1 MDFDLSKPQRLLQE
15 SARTFFSRECP
26 LERVRELMDTPTA
39 FDEKLWTALADQGWL
54 GLTLPEELGGLE
66 LGCVELAV
74 VVEEM
79 GRAVMPGPFLAT
91 TWATSLIEESNNEG
105 FSKGNLP
112 AICEGQRKATV
123 ALLESDAGWN
133 PDAVAL
139 SAQPDGE
146 GYRLSGSKHFVLDA
160 EVADVILCVA
170 RADTGLLIA
179 AVSSDAA
186 GVKINAT
193 PGIDRTRKLYSV
205 ELDNV
210 AVEAA
215 NVLAS
220 GDVAERALAHSLQV
234 ATIVAC
240 AELVGGM
247 QWVLE
252 TAVEY
257 VKTRKQF
264 DRPVGSFQAV
274 QHQCADMLLYTESAR
289 SATYYAAWALSENDP
304 SAERGVAM
312 AKAYCSDAA
321 REVGNRGVQVH
332 GGIGFTWE
340 HDMHLFY
347 RRAKA
352 DELLFGDATFQRE
365 RIAQLVVDAAE

>member
-1 MDFDLSKPQRLLQE
+1 MDFDLSKPQKLLQE

-26 LERVRELMDTPTA
+26 LQRVRELMETPTA
-39 FDEKLWTALADQGWL
+39 FDEKLWASLADQGWL

-74 VVEEM
+74 VAEEM
-79 GRAVMPGPFLAT
+79 GRAVLPGPFLAT
-91 TWATSLIEESNNEG
+91 TWAAALIDASQNDAAR
-105 FSKGNLP
+105 KQCLP
-112 AICEGQRKATV
+112 GICEGTSKATV
-123 ALLESDAGWN
+123 ALLESDSGWN
-133 PDAVAL
+133 PDSLAL
-139 SAQPDGE
+139 AAAADGD
-146 GYRLSGSKHFVLDA
+146 GYRLQGAKQFVLDA
-160 EVADVILCVA
+160 EVADLILCVA
-170 RADTGLLIA
+170 
-179 AVSSDAA
+179 SDAA
-186 GVKINAT
+186 GLVIAAVPAGTEGLKITST

-205 ELDNV
+205 EFENV
-210 AVEAA
+210 AVPSAVVVATGDAAEAA
-215 NVLAS
+215 LQK
-220 GDVAERALAHSLQV
+220 SLQV
-234 ATIVAC
+234 ATVVAC

-289 SATYYAAWALSENDP
+289 SATYYAAWALSEGDP
-304 SAERGVAM
+304 STDRGIAM

-321 REVGNRGVQVH
+321 REVGNRGIQVH

-340 HDMHLFY
+340 HDLHLFY
-347 RRAKA
+347 RRAKS
-352 DELLFGDATFQRE
+352 DELLFGDASFHRE
-365 RIAQLVVDAAE
+365 KIARLVVDSAE